1 MIIDRGIQEAYTGLS
16 VLLVFVSIL
25 FEMKAKKAEEL
36 LGRKISKEKKIEIK
50 SYKNSIKTFLKL
62 EWGWLVCTFTMLVF
76 ILANIS
82 VKILNDSHIDFI
94 NFNITRTIF
103 IFTMFI
109 VLYFYGVIVQVSF
122 KLINKII
129 RYEGE

>member
-1 MIIDRGIQEAYTGLS
+1 MIIDGGIQEAYTGLS